1 MIQVLVVSPYGSVRA
16 GLRSMLSGSAEVLV
30 VAEAAG
36 LEDAS
41 RLASVWSP
49 DVLVLEIGSGVRP
62 ELPPEIG
69 IVALFETRDEIDW
82 LLARGSA
89 VACLT
94 READS
99 VEMLAAVHAVALG
112 LVVIAPSLLPEGV
125 ARTNSDSFEAL
136 TTRELEVLT
145 LMAEGMPNKQIA
157 AELGLSLHTVKFHA
171 AAIFAKLG
179 AASRTEAVTQG
190 IRFGLLSV

>member
-89 VACLT
+89 VA
-94 READS
+94 A
-99 VEMLAAVHAVALG
+99 
-112 LVVIAPSLLPEGV
+112 
-125 ARTNSDSFEAL
+125 
-136 TTRELEVLT
+136 
-145 LMAEGMPNKQIA
+145 
-157 AELGLSLHTVKFHA
+157 
-171 AAIFAKLG
+171 
-179 AASRTEAVTQG
+179 
-190 IRFGLLSV
+190 